1 MISVLSGGTGTPK
14 LLQGLKEVVNPSD
27 LTIIVNTLENDYF
40 SGVYVSA
47 DIDTVLYTM
56 SDMINDELW
65 YGVKN
70 DTFITHDRLEEIG
83 CPELLRIG
91 DIDRATKIQ
100 KTQLME
106 KYGLKKAC
114 EIQARNMG
122 IASNIIPMSEE
133 DSDIKIVTDIGELEF
148 HDFLIKHQSN
158 PEVLDLKF
166 SNVNPAE
173 GIIESIKNSQAVIIG
188 PSNPITSIS
197 PILEFDSVQNVIKVL
212 EYFKKVLAQKIVSKI
227 PWLKPVKDDEKLLSL
242 ESELKRN
249 IVDNFAVINISQLEI
264 IGVSEVFS
272 GTEVQ
277 YKLSYNRK
285 SKVVNCIDEQELKKF
300 CDEFGFNYTDVVLDI
315 NVKIDN
321 EQKVYKVKDIID
333 YVSEREKCVLSKGK
347 WYIYNSDY
355 IEYLESSLG
364 ELDCFE
370 YDPKLDFT
378 YKMYDEFILE
388 KEKKTKEDKDV

>member
-14 LLQGLKEVVNPSD
+14 LLQGLKEVVDPSD

-173 GIIESIKNSQAVIIG
+173 GIIQSIKNSQAVIIG

-197 PILEFDSVQNVIKVL
+197 PILSLEGVRNALKETFVIAVSPIIGSDSVSGPASKFMKALDIEVSSVGIASLYKDFLDVIVIDDKD
-212 EYFKKVLAQKIVSKI
+212 EDKKVEANQIINKVIVTNTIMNNLDAKKNLA
-227 PWLKPVKDDEKLLSL
+227 
-242 ESELKRN
+242 
-249 IVDNFAVINISQLEI
+249 EI
-264 IGVSEVFS
+264 IID
-272 GTEVQ
+272 
-277 YKLSYNRK
+277 
-285 SKVVNCIDEQELKKF
+285 CI
-300 CDEFGFNYTDVVLDI
+300 
-315 NVKIDN
+315 
-321 EQKVYKVKDIID
+321 
-333 YVSEREKCVLSKGK
+333 
-347 WYIYNSDY
+347 
-355 IEYLESSLG
+355 
-364 ELDCFE
+364 
-370 YDPKLDFT
+370 P
-378 YKMYDEFILE
+378 
-388 KEKKTKEDKDV
+388 

>member
-114 EIQARNMG
+114 EIQAGNMG

-197 PILEFDSVQNVIKVL
+197 PILSLEGVRDALKETFVIAVSPIIGSDSVSGPASKFMKALDIEVSSVGIASLYKDFLDVIVIDDKD
-212 EYFKKVLAQKIVSKI
+212 EDKKVEANQIINKVIVTNTIMNNLDAKKNLA
-227 PWLKPVKDDEKLLSL
+227 
-242 ESELKRN
+242 
-249 IVDNFAVINISQLEI
+249 EI
-264 IGVSEVFS
+264 IID
-272 GTEVQ
+272 
-277 YKLSYNRK
+277 
-285 SKVVNCIDEQELKKF
+285 CI
-300 CDEFGFNYTDVVLDI
+300 
-315 NVKIDN
+315 
-321 EQKVYKVKDIID
+321 
-333 YVSEREKCVLSKGK
+333 
-347 WYIYNSDY
+347 
-355 IEYLESSLG
+355 
-364 ELDCFE
+364 
-370 YDPKLDFT
+370 P
-378 YKMYDEFILE
+378 
-388 KEKKTKEDKDV
+388 